1 LPFRSTDTRLP
12 YRDVE
17 VHDPASVDLHDDL
30 HDDEEVGDRE
40 EGRVLSQEVAGP
52 QLSGVVA
59 NEGAPGLVVTGRARE
74 HVPADGAGGMLD
86 AELGGQFL
94 GDLVLSP
101 AGVIAGNAFDEGDV
115 IPGNAGSADLART
128 RLTTPHGFEALAM
141 PTDDG
146 CGLHDDEGV
155 GAAGPETVK
164 SNPEHA
170 ILGTKIQADRTRAS
184 GAGSVVLIMGE
195 IVPL

>member
-1 LPFRSTDTRLP
+1 MAKKS
-12 YRDVE
+12 
-17 VHDPASVDLHDDL
+17 
-30 HDDEEVGDRE
+30 
-40 EGRVLSQEVAGP
+40 
-52 QLSGVVA
+52 
-59 NEGAPGLVVTGRARE
+59 
-74 HVPADGAGGMLD
+74 DGAGGVVD

-101 AGVIAGNAFDEGDV
+101 AGVIAGNAFDEGVV

-170 ILGTKIQADRTRAS
+170 ILGTKS
-184 GAGSVVLIMGE
+184 GALLSTKVDAKLLAQGSVFQSQVCRWHPGGPHE
-195 IVPL
+195 SEWCR